1 MWFTQVS
8 ATPQHTTDDMPCVR
22 EQVHNTTAFF
32 ILEKLIQHAEA
43 GGRIVKCGDGKT
55 RKVLLLFGQY
65 VTDRQEHEMVLLV
78 KAFSCWHCHCAKAD
92 RDDRGG
98 STGVYNKNHKIQTVL
113 CPLGSRICDGFGSV
127 FMLMEIYCLIWG
139 QPS

>member
-1 MWFTQVS
+1 
-8 ATPQHTTDDMPCVR
+8 MPCVH
-22 EQVHNTTAFF
+22 EQVHNTTAFL

-78 KAFSCWHCHCAKAD
+78 KAFGCWHCHCAKAD
-92 RDDRGG
+92 RDDRERVRLAPLKSGREMKNIANKAMA
-98 STGVYNKNHKIQTVL
+98 TGVYGRNKEWQRKDSQR
-113 CPLGSRICDGFGSV
+113 PKP
-127 FMLMEIYCLIWG
+127 IYGIPHDSGCADT
-139 QPS
+139 